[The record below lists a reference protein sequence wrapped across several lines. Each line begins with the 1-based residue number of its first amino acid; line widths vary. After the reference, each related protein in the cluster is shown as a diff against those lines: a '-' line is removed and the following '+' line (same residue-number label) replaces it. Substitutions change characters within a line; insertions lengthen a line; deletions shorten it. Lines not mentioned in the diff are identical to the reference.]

1 MGRVVDVDSRQKAPV
16 GRPRGFDAEEALE
29 RALIVFWRQGYDGA
43 SLTDLTEAMGI
54 TRPSMYAAF
63 GNKEELFRK
72 VLDRYTEGP
81 GGYVARALEEPT
93 ARAVAAAL
101 LNGTVRAT
109 TRPGYPT
116 GCLSVQGALA
126 TGDPGCRARDVLTA
140 WRNYAGSCIA
150 DRFRRA
156 VAEGDLPPG
165 TDPDRLARYVATL
178 SYGISVQ
185 AASGVGRD
193 ELQQV
198 ADTTLLNWPPA
209 TSA

>member
-1 MGRVVDVDSRQKAPV
+1 VGSRQNAPV

-54 TRPSMYAAF
+54 TRPSMYAVF

-72 VLDRYTEGP
+72 VLDLYTEGP
-81 GGYVARALEEPT
+81 GGYVSRALEEPT
-93 ARAVAAAL
+93 ARAVATAL

-109 TRPGYPT
+109 TRPGHPA

-126 TGDPGCRARDVLTA
+126 TGEPGHRARDVLTA
-140 WRNYAGSCIA
+140 WRNNAGSCIA

-193 ELQQV
+193 DLQQV
-198 ADTTLLNWPPA
+198 ADTTLLNWPPT